1 MATTLLFDVMS
12 TLVYD
17 PFYVEMPAFFGM
29 TLKELLACKHPTAWQ
44 RFELGE
50 IDEQAFLDSFFR
62 DGRSYD
68 QAAFKA
74 HVFGAY
80 RWIPGMRELTSELK
94 ARATP
99 QHALSNYPA
108 WYQQIEERV
117 GLAASVPWTFISCHM
132 GVRKPAPEAYLLPAR
147 TLGIQ
152 PADCLFVDDQ
162 EANCQAARE
171 LGMDA
176 IRFTDAT
183 ALRLEL
189 RARELLES

>member
-50 IDEQAFLDSFFR
+50 IDEPTFLDSFFR
-62 DGRSYD
+62 DGRSFD
-68 QAAFKA
+68 QVAFKEQ
-74 HVFGAY
+74 VFGAY
-80 RWIPGMRELTSELK
+80 RWIPGMHDLTRELK
-94 ARATP
+94 ARGVP
-99 QHALSNYPA
+99 QHTLSNYPA

-117 GLAASVPWTFISCHM
+117 GLAETVAWSFISCHM
-132 GVRKPAPEAYLLPAR
+132 GVRKPASEAFLFPAR
-147 TLGIQ
+147 SLGIQ
-152 PADCLFVDDQ
+152 PEGCLFVDDQ
-162 EANCQAARE
+162 LANCHAAQE

-176 IRFTDAT
+176 IHFTDAE
-183 ALRLEL
+183 ALRVEL
-189 RARELLES
+189 RARKLLED